1 MESKNKMFT
10 LILFGGGLLCALLS
24 IVSLVLQIIAFSK
37 LDGTDIN
44 FAGYHKF
51 SSSVTAAFLLISI
64 CFLVDGFRRMNQ
76 VVKDGA
82 CICKKSVITISVA
95 YLSFAV

>member
-1 MESKNKMFT
+1 MFT

-24 IVSLVLQIIAFSK
+24 IVSLVLQMIALSK

-44 FAGYHKF
+44 FAYFHKLTKY
-51 SSSVTAAFLLISI
+51 VTAAFLLISI

-95 YLSFAV
+95 YLSVAA